1 MGLLGI
7 HQRAESRLGG
17 GVGPER
23 LHMAVGSK
31 AERESN
37 HMFRIYKT
45 IIELLRLLA
54 SVFVK
59 IAQHDADL
67 ARQARRAASSIALNC
82 GEAAGVRGGN
92 RRLRLLTALGS
103 AREVEAACDVAEA
116 LGYVTL
122 NAETRRVLSHVIGAL
137 VQLTR

>member
-1 MGLLGI
+1 
-7 HQRAESRLGG
+7 
-17 GVGPER
+17 
-23 LHMAVGSK
+23 
-31 AERESN
+31 
-37 HMFRIYKT
+37 
-45 IIELLRLLA
+45 LLA

-116 LGYVTL
+116 LGYAKVD
-122 NAETRRVLSHVIGAL
+122 AETRAVLNHVIGAL
-137 VQLTR
+137 APRSAASRWARSRRPSCPPDRVLASLAHCTLGRCTHAPLS